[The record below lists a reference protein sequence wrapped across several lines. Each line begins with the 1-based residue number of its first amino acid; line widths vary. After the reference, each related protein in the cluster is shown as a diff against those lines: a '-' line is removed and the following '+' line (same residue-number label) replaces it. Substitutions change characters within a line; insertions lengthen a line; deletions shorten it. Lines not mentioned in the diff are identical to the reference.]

1 LLGEIKIT
9 QEDLEM
15 LKGIATTHKHLT
27 YTEYRPT
34 RDDSNEIIGVLAD
47 AIEDYFKGGEE

>member
-1 LLGEIKIT
+1 
-9 QEDLEM
+9 M